1 MRCTGAHVAADG
13 RPAKAPTAQKVR
25 FFLVGNGDRCVAHG
39 RSDGRPKAHSPPEA
53 RCWQVLTRTNVI
65 NEGLPKGGH
74 SGKFWVERRVY
85 LARVS
90 TAPREPHTA
99 PRPSRWNVV
108 HSPHRRAR
116 TALQLVI
123 RCLCPLVIRRL
134 QHGILIKNPFL
145 PFRDRGSF
153 LLALNCGRSLQLR
166 RRVPRNRRPQ
176 RSRRCHMSKYA
187 HELVD
192 NGQDGRLVRAL
203 HMMRLRCVVA
213 TPKTKHRLAHAHTY
227 TAAPCTLMRSVEQ
240 QIT

>member
-99 PRPSRWNVV
+99 PRPSRGNVV

-153 LLALNCGRSLQLR
+153 LLALNCG
-166 RRVPRNRRPQ
+166 
-176 RSRRCHMSKYA
+176 
-187 HELVD
+187 
-192 NGQDGRLVRAL
+192 
-203 HMMRLRCVVA
+203 LRCSFDEGCRETDALSARGAA
-213 TPKTKHRLAHAHTY
+213 TCRSTHTIWS
-227 TAAPCTLMRSVEQ
+227 TTVRMGASCAPCT
-240 QIT
+240 

>member
-1 MRCTGAHVAADG
+1 MLPPTGDRQRRPPRRKCAFFSSETATAASPMGARTDVP
-13 RPAKAPTAQKVR
+13 RPTA
-25 FFLVGNGDRCVAHG
+25 
-39 RSDGRPKAHSPPEA
+39 RPRRLLAS
-53 RCWQVLTRTNVI
+53 TRTNVI

-74 SGKFWVERRVY
+74 SGKFWEERRVY

-166 RRVPRNRRPQ
+166 RRVPRNRRPK